1 MIIKWSKVQV
11 NDIMAFLYILYNTR
25 EPCACPRA
33 GPKKMACARARPR
46 ARPRTSVATAL
57 LINEINET
65 HSNQGGKQNRKHN
78 ATTNWTNWREQNVGE
93 NAKKKKMRV
102 GGWKRRKKKIK
113 VARLWYLGPRIPR
126 RTIDHQSGL
135 NVLLRTFRLF
145 KRFFFF
151 FWIQIVRVKER
162 RRLKNW
168 TK

>member
-93 NAKKKKMRV
+93 NAKKKKNEGGRV
-102 GGWKRRKKKIK
+102 EEKKEENKGGQ
-113 VARLWYLGPRIPR
+113 VMVP
-126 RTIDHQSGL
+126 
-135 NVLLRTFRLF
+135 
-145 KRFFFF
+145 
-151 FWIQIVRVKER
+151 
-162 RRLKNW
+162 W
-168 TK
+168 TKDTKEDDRSSIGTERSPQDVQTF

>member
-25 EPCACPRA
+25 EPCAC
-33 GPKKMACARARPR
+33 PR

-151 FWIQIVRVKER
+151 FFGYRS
-162 RRLKNW
+162 
-168 TK
+168 